1 MAKKKPTFNEI
12 MELAETY
19 GVADNVLFVS
29 ASKRYAGQIE
39 MIERLQADVENRG
52 LMVGKTNINGVV
64 NYDANPLIAQ
74 LPKYN
79 DTANKT
85 LGVML
90 DIIQKLGTAAPV
102 GEKLGEFLNG

>member
-1 MAKKKPTFNEI
+1 MQKIKLKISRFCSRSDFLHLLSHRKEGNSMITNGLTYIAILMFVAGGLLMKSVGSMGQEKV
-12 MELAETY
+12 ET
-19 GVADNVLFVS
+19 
-29 ASKRYAGQIE
+29 
-39 MIERLQADVENRG
+39 
-52 LMVGKTNINGVV
+52 
-64 NYDANPLIAQ
+64 NPLVAQ